1 MGNLKEA
8 QKIYEGLSKT
18 AVNDTEI
25 IERIN
30 YIKELRN
37 ISSKN
42 WYVTLFLSIFL
53 PSFHRFYAGKIFT
66 GILFLITGGGVFFW
80 WIIDILVILSGK
92 FKDGDGKYI
101 TIF

>member
-8 QKIYEGLSKT
+8 QKIYEGILKT
-18 AVNDTEI
+18 SVNDTEI

-42 WYVTLFLSIFL
+42 WYVTLFFSIFL
-53 PSFHRFYAGKIFT
+53 PPFHRLSAAKIFT
-66 GILFLITGGGVFFW
+66 GILFLITFGGAFLW